1 MSGKLIIALL
11 LLTGFSAFASFVDD
25 GRWIDVPYIS
35 VEKFQLAIARKYF
48 PEIREYLPKG
58 LSRKDA
64 WTSDIRK
71 VAQKNGL
78 TAEQVAPLLE
88 FVLNY
93 ETPVKH
99 SAHHHHANRVIH
111 CMTHV

>member
-71 VAQKNGL
+71 VAQKTDSQRNRW
-78 TAEQVAPLLE
+78 LLC
-88 FVLNY
+88 LNL
-93 ETPVKH
+93 
-99 SAHHHHANRVIH
+99 
-111 CMTHV
+111 C